1 MKRGQ
6 RHCTHP
12 VAEDCK
18 REPGSQSCLS
28 SYPPKSCSSTAERS
42 RHQRGPRILLSH
54 SSLQW
59 LVGVTQMGIDS
70 TRAFLGKSGK
80 GGLPNPTET
89 GLPCCSALR
98 KCSASSHNPTPLI
111 RSVLVGRSP
120 KTHESFQQR
129 ETFDAGFII
138 G

>member
-1 MKRGQ
+1 MKRGQRGQ

-18 REPGSQSCLS
+18 REPGSESCLS
-28 SYPPKSCSSTAERS
+28 SYPPKSCTSTAECS

-80 GGLPNPTET
+80 G
-89 GLPCCSALR
+89 